1 MNKAIVMSGSDNVA
15 TLLGAVSAGSLVD
28 LIDKQGNALP
38 AVKALENIPAGNKI
52 ALRELAP
59 GEHMVKYGAACGL
72 ISAPIRKGDLVH
84 VHNVKSE
91 RINIPDE
98 IVADI
103 LREMNYTRREV
114 ADGRTTDF

>member
-1 MNKAIVMSGSDNVA
+1 MSKAIVMSEVDNVA
-15 TLLGAVSAGSLVD
+15 TLLAGVAAGTLVS

-38 AVKALENIPAGNKI
+38 AVEALENIPAGNKI
-52 ALRELAP
+52 ALRDLRP

-72 ISAPIRKGDLVH
+72 VSAPIRKGDLVH

-98 IVADI
+98 IIADI

-114 ADGRTTDF
+114 G